1 MDGAY
6 FNYAKWN
13 KSEKDKVNKM
23 DEGDQKVQTFS
34 YKISARDL
42 RYSTAIVTS
51 LQYCTVYLK
60 IL

>member
-1 MDGAY
+1 
-6 FNYAKWN
+6 
-13 KSEKDKVNKM
+13 M